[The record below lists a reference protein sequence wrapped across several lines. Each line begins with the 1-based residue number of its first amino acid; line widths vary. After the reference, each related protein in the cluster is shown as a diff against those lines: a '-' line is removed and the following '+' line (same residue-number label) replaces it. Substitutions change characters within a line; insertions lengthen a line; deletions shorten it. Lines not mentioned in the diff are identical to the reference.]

1 MNRLVKQILTLL
13 LINLLA
19 ACGNS
24 TDDVEPPPP
33 PPVNQVPIADA
44 GADQTV
50 NEAVVVTL
58 LGAGVDA
65 DGSIASYSWVET
77 SGATVSLSDG
87 DTETATFDAPTTA
100 TQLTLTFELTVT
112 DNQGAT
118 ATDDVE
124 IIVDPVLITQTV
136 VAGQELILTLDS
148 AELVIPADVLDAG
161 VEVSVSIVEPGTL
174 SDSPAGSGETLISPI
189 YELTF
194 SSTQTVTKDL
204 LFSFNYPAELLL
216 ENLYARLNIE
226 GGLFTEGKVNSD
238 WSIVFD
244 KIASPTEQ
252 ISVELSATATRFMI
266 VGINPGTN
274 GD

>member
-226 GGLFTEGKVNSD
+226 GGLITEGKVNSD